1 MQRRAGAASKRV
13 GRCGSSGLR
22 RAERSAGSEAHGAQN
37 HNALVPCSCYSASPC
52 RPHLLNPEIAILH
65 VVARRAGP
73 HQDGRAAAAPAA
85 AQPPRLQPAA
95 EWKAGVPQEQCTLWL
110 GFGGCGRSGSWG
122 GGDAVAV
129 QHPHPHHHKHTHART
144 PPTWE
149 QAPAGMPEW
158 TAPSS
163 YHIAIQKGCCSHRR
177 RAAWC
182 GGCWARDSPHTSTKA
197 EVNERCLAG
206 GMRCLQAVIGLQR
219 STQQPGRQTP
229 QNLKAAG
236 YTLRWVRRLLLIA
249 VAASFD
255 WRPLPLGCYGATCQ
269 MAAPGVLALYRTIG
283 SGAFFYLD
291 VKM

>member
-1 MQRRAGAASKRV
+1 MPRDSLRGGRLQQMQAAKQSAAPCGRGTQASGAMRQQRAAARRALCR
-13 GRCGSSGLR
+13 
-22 RAERSAGSEAHGAQN
+22 ERSTRRTFRGAQN
-37 HNALVPCSCYSASPC
+37 YNALVPWSCYSATPC
-52 RPHLLNPEIAILH
+52 QTHLLNPEIAILH
-65 VVARRAGP
+65 VVTRRAGP

-95 EWKAGVPQEQCTLWL
+95 EWKAGVAQEQCTLWL

-129 QHPHPHHHKHTHART
+129 QHPHPHHHKHMHART

-163 YHIAIQKGCCSHRR
+163 YHIAIQKGCCSYRR

-197 EVNERCLAG
+197 EVNER
-206 GMRCLQAVIGLQR
+206 
-219 STQQPGRQTP
+219 
-229 QNLKAAG
+229 
-236 YTLRWVRRLLLIA
+236 
-249 VAASFD
+249 
-255 WRPLPLGCYGATCQ
+255 
-269 MAAPGVLALYRTIG
+269 
-283 SGAFFYLD
+283 
-291 VKM
+291 